1 MFMIQRIVLILFLV
15 MSAFLLRA
23 GMAVAVV
30 PHDENRFFDVVALDT
45 MKFSRDGARNDQV
58 RREIPQLVGQA
69 ASIHPSH
76 IAIGTPYDD
85 EFIPVARAW
94 VNEIRRHGARVWF
107 RGNFSKWE
115 DWFDYGRFED
125 PNDHIKLTYDYIVNN
140 PELFADGDIFTPVP
154 EAENGGFGDPR
165 FSPEIKQKFFAFLPQ
180 SYESCKQ
187 AFVKIRKNVTCGYYS
202 VNGDVAE
209 LFTREDVQKLGN
221 LLVIDHYVKT
231 PKELIDDARA
241 LHEATGAD
249 IILGEYGAPIPDIH
263 GDLSQ
268 EEQAKLIDENL
279 LAIVQA
285 RDFIKGINYWTAL
298 GGSTQ
303 LFDGLTAPRKAA
315 AVVAKYYKPVKVH
328 GTIVDHLG
336 IPVRG
341 ARVRIDPFGQT
352 TTDSLGNF
360 TLLTTADFTQVE
372 VEKTGYSSVSEQ
384 VAISERGEARVQ
396 VKLEPA
402 QKGLWYSFRLFMGK
416 ILDLFRRN
424 EHTP

>member
-1 MFMIQRIVLILFLV
+1 MLQRLTV
-15 MSAFLLRA
+15 SFLLLFALMFLPLA
-23 GMAVAVV
+23 GISAKV
-30 PHDENRFFDVVALDT
+30 PHDEGRFFDVVALDT
-45 MKFSRDGARNDQV
+45 MKFSRDGARNKQV
-58 RREIPQLVGQA
+58 LSEIPILVSQA
-69 ASIHPSH
+69 ASIHPTH

-94 VNEIRRHGARVWF
+94 VGEIRRHGKSVWF

-115 DWFDYGRFED
+115 DWFDYGRFDD
-125 PNDHIKLTYDYIVNN
+125 PNEHIKLTYNYIVNN

-165 FSPEIKQKFFAFLPQ
+165 FSADIKQKFFAFLPQ
-180 SYESCKQ
+180 SYASCNE
-187 AFVKIRKNVTCGYYS
+187 AFAKIRKNVTCGYYS

-268 EEQAKLIDENL
+268 EEQADLIDENL

-315 AVVAKYYKPVKVH
+315 ATVAKYYQPVKVE
-328 GTIVDHLG
+328 GTVLDHLG
-336 IPVRG
+336 IPVKG
-341 ARVRIDPFGQT
+341 ARVRIDPFDQT
-352 TTDSLGNF
+352 TTNSLGTF
-360 TLLTTADFTQVE
+360 TLLTTPDFMQVE
-372 VEKTGYSSVSEQ
+372 VEKDGYESVSEQ
-384 VAISERGEARVQ
+384 VTIAPDSKARVQ
-396 VKLEPA
+396 VQLEPV
-402 QKGLWYSFRLFMGK
+402 QKGIWYSIRLFMGK
-416 ILDLFRRN
+416 IIDLFRRN
-424 EHTP
+424 